1 MKRFLLLTVLS
12 LLISCSGKKQVEKA
26 LNTGNY
32 DYAIQNALSKL
43 ENNKDKKRKYA
54 YAVMLQKA
62 YYKVVERDL
71 MRIDHLKKDN
81 NPELY
86 REIYETYVDIDARQE
101 AIKPILPLKIDGKVL
116 SFKFN
121 DYSDEIIAA
130 RTNVSDYL
138 YEQSLALLE
147 SDDKLKIREAYNTL
161 SYIESINPNYDDTRE
176 LLIEAHE
183 RGTDHVIVSIE
194 NRTNQVIPAQL
205 EEELLN
211 FNNYG
216 LKHFWT
222 AYHTDRTDGMH
233 YDYAINLQMKRIN
246 ISPEHIKERQ
256 LLREREIA
264 DGWDYLLD
272 ENGNVEK
279 DSLGNDI
286 KIDKIITVRAR
297 FFEVLQTKSA
307 QVIADVVYTD
317 LRQNQIVDSFTL
329 DSGFVFENVFGRF
342 RGDRRALNRDDR
354 NLLRQRQIRFPTD
367 EQMVFDSGEDLK
379 QKLKQVINSYRIES

>member
-286 KIDKIITVRAR
+286 KVDKVINVRAR
-297 FFEVLQTKSA
+297 FFEIEQHKAS
-307 QVIADVVYTD
+307 QVVADVVFIDLNQNYTLD
-317 LRQNQIVDSFTL
+317 VFTI
-329 DSGFVFENVFGRF
+329 DSGFEFVNLFGRY
-342 RGDRRALNRDDR
+342 RGDKRALTQRDLDILNNPR
-354 NLLRQRQIRFPTD
+354 VPFPSN
-367 EQMVFDSGEDLK
+367 EQMVYDSGEDLK
-379 QKLKQVINSYRIES
+379 LKFKNIIANNY